1 LPKRGFIFELVG
13 ELANG
18 GNANRDL
25 VARIE
30 RQTQRNLFCYV
41 AHPTHPDGALHDGD
55 SDLIENVLRSVKLDT
70 YGRRLDLLV
79 SSPGGAPHI
88 AGRIVRVCRTFA
100 SEFRAIVTTRADSA
114 AALICLGA
122 DELVM
127 AATASLGFIDPRV
140 VMETRQAR
148 RLVSA
153 RVLIEAQSRLLLDA
167 QNAVEADRSTQPFLH
182 AIDSLDIA
190 AVEECRQSFDVARQI
205 GRELLAGGLLRSAP
219 DRVEH
224 ALDTMISNGE
234 PAGSTDLYAE
244 ALIERVGIP
253 VTPQPVGSDLDR
265 LFRELIVRLE
275 AHAADRNVARL
286 ICSRDGIIDVPATP
300 TPATFAPA

>member
-1 LPKRGFIFELVG
+1 
-13 ELANG
+13 
-18 GNANRDL
+18 
-25 VARIE
+25 
-30 RQTQRNLFCYV
+30 
-41 AHPTHPDGALHDGD
+41 
-55 SDLIENVLRSVKLDT
+55 
-70 YGRRLDLLV
+70 
-79 SSPGGAPHI
+79 
-88 AGRIVRVCRTFA
+88 
-100 SEFRAIVTTRADSA
+100 
-114 AALICLGA
+114 
-122 DELVM
+122 
-127 AATASLGFIDPRV
+127 
-140 VMETRQAR
+140 
-148 RLVSA
+148 
-153 RVLIEAQSRLLLDA
+153 
-167 QNAVEADRSTQPFLH
+167 
-182 AIDSLDIA
+182 
-190 AVEECRQSFDVARQI
+190 VARQI